1 MVPVDIAPMDTA
13 PKAHQR
19 GRFMA
24 KASIPNRS
32 RSLGKHHADRPL
44 IAIPP
49 VTPRRKRP
57 PIDRPNHPHDDLA
70 PRSCRPNGKINRRLV
85 PLPI

>member
-1 MVPVDIAPMDTA
+1 MVPVDTAPMDTA

-19 GRFMA
+19 VRFMA
-24 KASIPNRS
+24 KAFIPNRS

-57 PIDRPNHPHDDLA
+57 PIDRPNHPQDDRA

-85 PLPI
+85 LLPI